1 MYTIQG
7 YEKVKSL
14 EEAYE
19 LNQKKNSAII
29 GGGMWLRL
37 GSRAI
42 GRAIDLSNLELN
54 RIEETE
60 DEFIIGCM
68 TSLRDIECH
77 EGLNQYFHGMMKEA
91 LKGIVGTQFRNTA
104 TIGGSLYQRFGFSD
118 PLTAFLALDT
128 TVEMY
133 AGGMIPLD
141 EFVSMDYDRD
151 ILVRIHVKKNGRQ
164 AAYQSFRNTKTDF
177 PVLAVGVSRLN
188 KQWKIAIGA
197 RPARAMVAE
206 NSEKLSEKL
215 SESLPESL
223 TESLSEKLA
232 GSPAGDAAEGVI
244 RKFAAEVSEK
254 VRFGSNMR
262 ASGEYRRMLS
272 EVLIYRA
279 VKDILSQS
287 EKKEM

>member
-7 YEKVKSL
+7 YEKVQSL

-42 GRAIDLSNLELN
+42 GNAIDLSNLELN

-60 DEFIIGCM
+60 DEFVIGCM

-141 EFVSMDYDRD
+141 EFVSMNYDRD

-188 KQWKIAIGA
+188 KQWKITIGA
-197 RPARAMVAE
+197 RPARAVVAE

-215 SESLPESL
+215 AESLPE
-223 TESLSEKLA
+223 KPA
-232 GSPAGDAAEGVI
+232 GGPAGDAAEGVI
-244 RKFAAEVSEK
+244 REFAAEVSEK

>member
-141 EFVSMDYDRD
+141 EFVSMNYDRD

-188 KQWKIAIGA
+188 KQWKITVGA

-206 NSEKLSEKL
+206 NSEKLSERL
-215 SESLPESL
+215 AESLAEGLTESLPE
-223 TESLSEKLA
+223 KPA

-244 RKFAAEVSEK
+244 REFAAEVSEK

>member
-7 YEKVKSL
+7 YEKVQSL

-42 GRAIDLSNLELN
+42 GNAIDLSNLELN

-60 DEFIIGCM
+60 DEFVIGCM

-141 EFVSMDYDRD
+141 EFVSMNYDRD

-188 KQWKIAIGA
+188 KQWKITIGA
-197 RPARAMVAE
+197 RPARAVVAE

-215 SESLPESL
+215 AESLPESL
-223 TESLSEKLA
+223 TESMAEKPA
-232 GSPAGDAAEGVI
+232 GGPAGDAAEGVI
-244 RKFAAEVSEK
+244 REFAAEVSEK

-287 EKKEM
+287 KKKEM

>member
-7 YEKVKSL
+7 YEKVQSL

-42 GRAIDLSNLELN
+42 GNAIDLSNLELN

-60 DEFIIGCM
+60 DEFVIGCM

-77 EGLNQYFHGMMKEA
+77 EGLNQYFQGMMKEA

-141 EFVSMDYDRD
+141 EFVSMNYDRD

-188 KQWKIAIGA
+188 KQWKITIGA
-197 RPARAMVAE
+197 RPARAVVAE

-215 SESLPESL
+215 AESLPESL
-223 TESLSEKLA
+223 TESMAEKPA
-232 GSPAGDAAEGVI
+232 GGPAGDAAEGVI
-244 RKFAAEVSEK
+244 REFAAEVSEK

>member
-7 YEKVKSL
+7 YEKVQSL

-42 GRAIDLSNLELN
+42 GNAIDLSNLELN

-60 DEFIIGCM
+60 DEFVIGCM

-141 EFVSMDYDRD
+141 EFVSMNYDRD

-188 KQWKIAIGA
+188 KQWKITIGA
-197 RPARAMVAE
+197 RPARAVVAE

-215 SESLPESL
+215 AESLPESL
-223 TESLSEKLA
+223 TESLPEKPA
-232 GSPAGDAAEGVI
+232 GGPAGDAAEGVI
-244 RKFAAEVSEK
+244 REFAAEVSEK

>member
-141 EFVSMDYDRD
+141 EFVSMNYDRD

-188 KQWKIAIGA
+188 KQWKITIGA

-215 SESLPESL
+215 SESLAESL
-223 TESLSEKLA
+223 TESLPEKPA
-232 GSPAGDAAEGVI
+232 GSPAGNAAEGVI
-244 RKFAAEVSEK
+244 REFAAEVSEK

>member
-141 EFVSMDYDRD
+141 EFVSMNYDRD

-188 KQWKIAIGA
+188 KQWKITIGA

-223 TESLSEKLA
+223 TESLPEKPA

-244 RKFAAEVSEK
+244 REFAAEISEK

>member
-141 EFVSMDYDRD
+141 EFVSMNYDRD

-188 KQWKIAIGA
+188 KQWKITIGA

-206 NSEKLSEKL
+206 NSEKLSERL
-215 SESLPESL
+215 AESLPESL
-223 TESLSEKLA
+223 TESLPEKPA
-232 GSPAGDAAEGVI
+232 GSPAGDAAEGVL
-244 RKFAAEVSEK
+244 REFAAEVSEK

>member
-77 EGLNQYFHGMMKEA
+77 EGLNQYFHGMMTVSYTH
-91 LKGIVGTQFRNTA
+91 LTLP
-104 TIGGSLYQRFGFSD
+104 TIL
-118 PLTAFLALDT
+118 
-128 TVEMY
+128 
-133 AGGMIPLD
+133 
-141 EFVSMDYDRD
+141 
-151 ILVRIHVKKNGRQ
+151 LV
-164 AAYQSFRNTKTDF
+164 
-177 PVLAVGVSRLN
+177 
-188 KQWKIAIGA
+188 
-197 RPARAMVAE
+197 
-206 NSEKLSEKL
+206 
-215 SESLPESL
+215 
-223 TESLSEKLA
+223 
-232 GSPAGDAAEGVI
+232 
-244 RKFAAEVSEK
+244 
-254 VRFGSNMR
+254 
-262 ASGEYRRMLS
+262 
-272 EVLIYRA
+272 
-279 VKDILSQS
+279 
-287 EKKEM
+287 

>member
-177 PVLAVGVSRLN
+177 PVLTVGVSRLN

-206 NSEKLSEKL
+206 NSEKLSERL
-215 SESLPESL
+215 AESLAEGLTESLPE
-223 TESLSEKLA
+223 KPA

-244 RKFAAEVSEK
+244 REFAAEVSEK

>member
-141 EFVSMDYDRD
+141 EFVSMNYDRD

-188 KQWKIAIGA
+188 KQWKITIGA

-206 NSEKLSEKL
+206 NSEKLSERL
-215 SESLPESL
+215 AESLAEGLTESLPE
-223 TESLSEKLA
+223 KPA

-244 RKFAAEVSEK
+244 REFAAEVSEK

>member
-19 LNQKKNSAII
+19 LNQKRSSVII

-37 GSRAI
+37 GKKSI
-42 GRAIDLSNLELN
+42 GTAIDMGNLGLN
-54 RIEETE
+54 QIEETE
-60 DEFIIGCM
+60 EEFVIGCM

-77 EGLNQYFHGMMKEA
+77 KGLNQYFDGMMKEA

-128 TVEMY
+128 TVELY
-133 AGGMIPLD
+133 SAGEILLD
-141 EFVSMDYDRD
+141 DFVSMNYDRD
-151 ILVRIHVKKNGRQ
+151 ILVRIHVKKNGRRG
-164 AAYQSFRNTKTDF
+164 AYQSFRNTKTDF
-177 PVLAVGVSRLN
+177 PVLAVAVSRWN
-188 KQWKIAIGA
+188 GQWKVTAGA

-206 NSEKLSEKL
+206 NGGELSEAL
-215 SESLPESL
+215 EAA
-223 TESLSEKLA
+223 LA
-232 GSPAGDAAEGVI
+232 SGVEEADM
-244 RKFAAEVSEK
+244 RHFASAVSDR

-262 ASGEYRRMLS
+262 ASGEYRRLLS
-272 EVLIYRA
+272 EVLIYRG
-279 VKDILSQS
+279 VRDIVRSAI
-287 EKKEM
+287 

>member
-141 EFVSMDYDRD
+141 EFVSMNYDRD

-188 KQWKIAIGA
+188 KQWKITIGA

-215 SESLPESL
+215 AESLPESL
-223 TESLSEKLA
+223 TESLPEKPA

>member
-7 YEKVKSL
+7 YEKVQSL

-42 GRAIDLSNLELN
+42 GNAIDLSNLELN

-60 DEFIIGCM
+60 DEFVIGCM

-141 EFVSMDYDRD
+141 EFVSMNYDRD

-177 PVLAVGVSRLN
+177 PVLAVGASRLN
-188 KQWKIAIGA
+188 KQWKITIGA
-197 RPARAMVAE
+197 RPARAVVAE

-215 SESLPESL
+215 AESLPESL
-223 TESLSEKLA
+223 TESLPEK
-232 GSPAGDAAEGVI
+232 PAGGPAGAAAEGVI
-244 RKFAAEVSEK
+244 REFAAEVSGK

>member
-7 YEKVKSL
+7 YEKVQSL

-42 GRAIDLSNLELN
+42 GNAIDLSNLELN

-60 DEFIIGCM
+60 DEFVIGCM

-141 EFVSMDYDRD
+141 EFVSMNYDRD

-188 KQWKIAIGA
+188 KQWKITIGA
-197 RPARAMVAE
+197 RPARAVVAE

-215 SESLPESL
+215 AESLPESL
-223 TESLSEKLA
+223 TESMAEKPA
-232 GSPAGDAAEGVI
+232 GGPAGDAAEGVI
-244 RKFAAEVSEK
+244 REFAAEISEK

-287 EKKEM
+287 KKKEM

>member
-7 YEKVKSL
+7 YEKVQSL

-42 GRAIDLSNLELN
+42 GNAIDLSNLELN

-60 DEFIIGCM
+60 DEFVIGCM

-141 EFVSMDYDRD
+141 EFVSMNYDRD

-188 KQWKIAIGA
+188 KQWKITIGA
-197 RPARAMVAE
+197 RPARAVVAE

-215 SESLPESL
+215 AESLPESL
-223 TESLSEKLA
+223 TESMAEKPA
-232 GSPAGDAAEGVI
+232 GGSAGDAAEGVI
-244 RKFAAEVSEK
+244 REFAAEVSEK

>member
-141 EFVSMDYDRD
+141 EFVSMNYDRD

-177 PVLAVGVSRLN
+177 PVLAVGVSRLS
-188 KQWKIAIGA
+188 KQWKITVGA

-206 NSEKLSEKL
+206 NSEKLSERL
-215 SESLPESL
+215 AESWAEGLTESLPE
-223 TESLSEKLA
+223 KPA

-244 RKFAAEVSEK
+244 REFAAEVSEK